1 MGSNPIGGTMDERK
15 REIFKAISTLSGTII
30 GVGFFSLPYILSKVG
45 IFTLIFYFL
54 FLGSLVILV
63 HLFFGELA
71 ILTPDLKRLP
81 GFASYHLGKFAG
93 KVALFSAIFGTYGT
107 LLAYLII
114 GGNFLKN
121 LFFPILKDFDLVFTF
136 LYFLLAL
143 VFIFFGINLISKV
156 EFLDCILFLLILIL
170 ILVFGQKFF
179 NFKNLFSIPK
189 LQDLF
194 LPYGP
199 ILFSLWGA
207 SMIPEVEE
215 ILKKNKKDLKKV
227 IFVSVLISAL
237 FYFLFAVLVCGILGD
252 QTSEDAISGFEKI
265 FAKKISKILFLFGTV
280 TTFTSFVALGL
291 TLQKVFWYDLK
302 IEKNLSFALAT
313 FPPFILFLFGFN
325 RFLPVISLVGG
336 FFLGIDGILILL
348 MYHKKLKT
356 QKSKVK
362 SLLVYFLISILLV
375 GVVYKIIY
383 FSE

>member
-1 MGSNPIGGTMDERK
+1 MDERK
-15 REIFKAISTLSGTII
+15 REIFRAISTLSGTIV

-81 GFASYHLGKFAG
+81 GFVSYHLGKFAG
-93 KVALFSAIFGTYGT
+93 KVAFFSAIFGTYGT

-114 GGNFLKN
+114 GGKFLKN

-136 LYFLLAL
+136 LYFLLSL

-156 EFLDCILFLLILIL
+156 EFLDCTLFLLILIL
-170 ILVFGQKFF
+170 ISVFGQKFF
-179 NFKNLFSIPK
+179 NLKNLFSIPK
-189 LQDLF
+189 TQDLF

-227 IFVSVLISAL
+227 IFISVLICAL
-237 FYFLFAVLVCGILGD
+237 FYFLFAVSVCGILGD
-252 QTSEDAISGFEKI
+252 RTSEDAISGFEKI

-313 FPPFILFLFGFN
+313 FPPFIFFLFGFN
-325 RFLPVISLVGG
+325 RFLPVISLVGS

-348 MYHKKLKT
+348 MYKKIK
-356 QKSKVK
+356 KSKIK
-362 SLLVYFLISILLV
+362 DFLFYPLFSIFLFGIFYEIFYFL
-375 GVVYKIIY
+375 K
-383 FSE
+383 